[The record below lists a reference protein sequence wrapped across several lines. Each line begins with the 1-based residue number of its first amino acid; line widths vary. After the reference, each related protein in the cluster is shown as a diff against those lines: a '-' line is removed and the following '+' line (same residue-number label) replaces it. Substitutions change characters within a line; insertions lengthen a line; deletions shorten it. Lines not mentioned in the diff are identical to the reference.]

1 MFDFSTLIPLMITLT
16 YQYKLKLNKQQET
29 EINQILDV
37 CKSVYNYALRE
48 RKDWLSSRKSQ
59 INSCSI
65 LTEYIIPADTP
76 YPNYN
81 YQAKSL
87 TIAKKNHPRLRSVSA
102 KSRHENAQV
111 LQQTLKTLD
120 RAFYEMKYLGKG
132 FPRFKKRMRSFVFPA
147 MLKNCLSNSRVKLP
161 QLGWVKIKQ
170 SRPYPNNFQAK
181 QARII
186 KKATG
191 YYLMINFTSSESVP
205 ENPIGNKS
213 LGIDAGIESF
223 VATST
228 GKLIKSPK
236 FLLGQLRELKLLQR
250 RLKKKIRGSNNWLK
264 LQKKIA
270 ILHGKIVNNRRD
282 WHFKLAHQL
291 CDWADNIFV
300 EDINFKSWSRGIVRK
315 QSLDSGIGQFINEI
329 LPYICWKRG
338 KYYAKVD
345 KNYTSQECPKCGQIE
360 KKKLSDRKHNCS
372 HCNYQENRDVAAAK
386 IIKNRGLIAVGHTVK
401 EKRTACAEVSSA

>member
-1 MFDFSTLIPLMITLT
+1 MITLS
-16 YQYKLKLNKQQET
+16 YQYKLKPNKQQEA
-29 EINQILDV
+29 EINQILDI

-48 RKDWLSSRKSQ
+48 RKDWLSSRKSP

-65 LTEYIIPADTP
+65 ASEYIIPADTP
-76 YPNYN
+76 YPSYN

-87 TIAKKNHPRLRSVSA
+87 TIAKKTNPRLKSV
-102 KSRHENAQV
+102 NAQV

-120 RAFYEMKYLGKG
+120 RAFSEMKSLGKG
-132 FPRFKKRMRSFVFPA
+132 FPRFKKKLRSFVFPA
-147 MLKNCLSNSRVKLP
+147 LLKNCLGNSRIKLP
-161 QLGWVKIKQ
+161 QLGWLKIRQ
-170 SRPYPNNFQAK
+170 SRAFPDNFQAK
-181 QARII
+181 QARIV
-186 KKATG
+186 KKASG
-191 YYLMINFTSSESVP
+191 YYLMITFTSSELVP
-205 ENPIGNKS
+205 DNPAGKKS

-228 GKLIKSPK
+228 GELIKSPK

-250 RLKKKIRGSNNWLK
+250 RLKHKNKGSSNWLK
-264 LQKKIA
+264 LQNRIARLHEKIS
-270 ILHGKIVNNRRD
+270 NSRRD

-291 CDWADNIFV
+291 CDLADNIFV
-300 EDINFKSWSRGIVRK
+300 EDINFNSWSRGIVRK

-345 KNYTSQECPKCGQIE
+345 KNYTSQECPRCGHRQ
-360 KKKLSDRKHNCS
+360 KKKLIERSHNCS
-372 HCNYQENRDVAAAK
+372 SCGYQINRDVAAAK
-386 IIKNRGLIAVGHTVK
+386 VIKNRGLIAVGHTVK